1 MTLEATQKQTGGGQQ
16 EAQSPAELR
25 KHRLRWW
32 TLAVV
37 SVTLVLET
45 IDETIL
51 NVALPTLQQE
61 LGASASGL
69 QWMVNSYILV
79 FGGLLLIMGAL
90 GDRFGRA
97 RMLQAGLVVFGVAS
111 LAAAFVDTTG
121 QLIAARAVMGAGA
134 AMMMPA
140 TLSIIVDVFKGKERA
155 KAISIWAALAGI
167 GLFLGPVLG
176 GLLLANFYWG
186 SVFLVNVPIAGLALV
201 ATMFLVPD
209 SRDPEAK
216 PLDIPGAFLSA
227 GAIAALIY
235 AIIEGPAQGWTSPQI
250 LASVVAAVLLGIGF
264 AIRET
269 RTRYPLLD
277 FAFFRRARF
286 STGAAAISVAF
297 FAIAAM
303 IFGLTQYLQFVQ
315 GYTPME
321 AGIRF
326 LPASLGLMVG
336 AIGSEMLALRYGTT
350 KVVTGGMLL
359 LAATMPLMLFWEVD
373 TPYWVVGVVIAV
385 VGFAAAT
392 IFAPSTEAVMGS
404 VPEEKAGV
412 GSAIND
418 LTRLIAT
425 ALGIAVIGSAMNS
438 IYSSRVAAAV
448 TALPAEAAAAAK
460 DSVGAA
466 LQIAASLPGESAAAL
481 SAAAAEA
488 FTDAFGLA
496 ILIGAA
502 VTLLGA
508 LVVARTMPARQ
519 QPLSEA
525 TPEEVEEVE
534 ALPAPPE
541 YGPAVS

>member
-1 MTLEATQKQTGGGQQ
+1 
-16 EAQSPAELR
+16 
-25 KHRLRWW
+25 
-32 TLAVV
+32 
-37 SVTLVLET
+37 
-45 IDETIL
+45 
-51 NVALPTLQQE
+51 
-61 LGASASGL
+61 
-69 QWMVNSYILV
+69 
-79 FGGLLLIMGAL
+79 
-90 GDRFGRA
+90 
-97 RMLQAGLVVFGVAS
+97 
-111 LAAAFVDTTG
+111 
-121 QLIAARAVMGAGA
+121 
-134 AMMMPA
+134 
-140 TLSIIVDVFKGKERA
+140 
-155 KAISIWAALAGI
+155 
-167 GLFLGPVLG
+167 LGPVLG

-216 PLDIPGAFLSA
+216 PLDIPGAVLSA

-235 AIIEGPAQGWTSPQI
+235 AIIEGPDKGWTSPQI

-264 AIRET
+264 VIRET

-286 STGAAAISVAF
+286 SAGAAAISLAF

-315 GYTPME
+315 GYTPLE

-359 LAATMPLMLFWEVD
+359 LAATMPLMLLWEVD
-373 TPYWVVGVVIAV
+373 TPYWFVGVVIAL

-412 GSAIND
+412 GSAVND
-418 LTRLIAT
+418 LTRLVAT
-425 ALGIAVIGSAMNS
+425 ALGIAAIGSAINS
-438 IYSSRVAAAV
+438 LYSSKVAVAV
-448 TALPAEAAAAAK
+448 TALPAEVAEAAK

-466 LQIAASLPGESAAAL
+466 LQIATTLPADSGAALASAAT
-481 SAAAAEA
+481 EA

-496 ILIGAA
+496 MLIGAA
-502 VTLLGA
+502 VVFLGA
-508 LVVARTMPARQ
+508 VVVGRMMPASQDPLTEPSEPTPPPPPSLVVPGSRD
-519 QPLSEA
+519 EA
-525 TPEEVEEVE
+525 HFVANVMADLTFRSS
-534 ALPAPPE
+534 LK
-541 YGPAVS
+541 